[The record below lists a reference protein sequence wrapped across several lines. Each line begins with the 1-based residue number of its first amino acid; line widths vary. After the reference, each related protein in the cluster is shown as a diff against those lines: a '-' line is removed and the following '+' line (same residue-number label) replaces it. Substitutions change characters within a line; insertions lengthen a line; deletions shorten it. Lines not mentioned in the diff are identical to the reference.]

1 MNRQPSY
8 LLRRPGGSL
17 YFRISVPQELRP
29 VLRKR
34 EIKQPIISHDKDYV
48 RQTAAELAVGWKL
61 VFSRMR
67 ECMGK
72 GKEVPELKLILLDLL
87 VDSKSGTTKVGKVE
101 FDAENLDAELEALG
115 KHLPGLKKSADASA
129 TENLLSEVITAYCSE
144 RVTGGNWGEK
154 TAESNCMIFSE
165 LVEIL
170 GDKPIESIDKHTAR
184 SYKEVLLQLP
194 PNYKKKAEYQG
205 LGVDEIV
212 ALKPSETLSTKS
224 INIRIQG
231 VSALFKWAKNN
242 GYCSSNPFEGLSI
255 KNKTR
260 AADRR
265 DPFTDEELT
274 QIFGTKGFVRPNP
287 KRPNHYWIPL
297 VALYTGAR
305 LEEIAQLHVEDIK
318 ELEGTWCLDINE
330 EADKKV
336 KSDASKRVI
345 PLHDELLSLGFIG
358 FVESQKSHG
367 HDRLFP
373 ELRKGRDGYGH
384 SFQKWFGR
392 EKTKAGFPKLTK
404 SFHSLRHTF
413 IDRLRNLGVDEAKLA
428 ALAGHTNSSI
438 TSTYGQGYH
447 IAQLHEVVNK
457 LRFSRLISGDTS
469 I

>member
-1 MNRQPSY
+1 M
-8 LLRRPGGSL
+8 
-17 YFRISVPQELRP
+17 
-29 VLRKR
+29 LRKR
-34 EIKQPIISHDKDYV
+34 EIKQPIISHDINYV

-72 GKEVPELKLILLDLL
+72 GKKAPELKLILLDLL
-87 VDSKSGTTKVGKVE
+87 VDSKSGTTRVGKVE
-101 FDAENLDAELEALG
+101 FDPENLDAELEALG

-170 GDKPIESIDKHTAR
+170 GDKHIESIDKQTAR

-194 PNYKKKAEYQG
+194 PNYKKKAEYHG
-205 LGVDEIV
+205 LDIGDIV
-212 ALKPSETLSTKS
+212 AKKPSETLSTKS

-231 VSALFKWAKNN
+231 VSALFKWATSN

-255 KNKTR
+255 KSKTR

-265 DPFTDEELT
+265 DPFTDNELT
-274 QIFGTKGFVRPNP
+274 QIFGTGGFVKPNP
-287 KRPNHYWIPL
+287 KRPNRYWIPL
-297 VALYTGAR
+297 IALYTGAR
-305 LEEIAQLHVEDIK
+305 LEEIAQLYIEDIRK
-318 ELEGTWCLDINE
+318 IEGTWCLDINE
-330 EADKKV
+330 EVDKKV

-345 PLHDELLSLGFIG
+345 PLHIELLSLGLIEFIEAQVLNG
-358 FVESQKSHG
+358 F
-367 HDRLFP
+367 DRIFP
-373 ELRKGRDGYGH
+373 ELTKGRDGYGH

-428 ALAGHTNSSI
+428 ALAGHTNQSI
-438 TSTYGQGYH
+438 TSIYGKGYDVS
-447 IAQLHEVVNK
+447 QLSREVA
-457 LRFSRLISGDTS
+457 RLSFLSCIRSKS
-469 I
+469 EKA